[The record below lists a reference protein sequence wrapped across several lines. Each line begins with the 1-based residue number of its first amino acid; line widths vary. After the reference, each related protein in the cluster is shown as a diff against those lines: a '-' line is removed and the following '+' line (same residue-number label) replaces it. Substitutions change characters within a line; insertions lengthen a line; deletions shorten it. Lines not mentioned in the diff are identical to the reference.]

1 MLAFFIFLNSPEE
14 QITHGHSNGG
24 RPHARRHLYHVRRHV
39 PDEEHESGPR
49 IKIRWGGFLLLH
61 SPGSPVSAR
70 TVVAGWPLSPLSR
83 IAIQWPHD
91 YSLCEM
97 VQRFTVQR

>member
-1 MLAFFIFLNSPEE
+1 MSTQMEAAPM
-14 QITHGHSNGG
+14 
-24 RPHARRHLYHVRRHV
+24 
-39 PDEEHESGPR
+39 HEGTCTMCGDMCPMRSMKCGPG
-49 IKIRWGGFLLLH
+49 IKIRGCGFLLLH